1 MVPSGQVCGAIGFCR
16 SPALQV
22 SFRVAS
28 LGIGSKGL
36 CRGMAVLTCSAFLCW
51 LDVFRFEYRGGGRAP
66 CSPLCCVP
74 QVSQMFWGPLHL
86 TPDFASRR
94 GFLSCKSQFF
104 FTHRSEAAFPVQLA
118 HQNNPG
124 PHGDRSSWDGG
135 AEKAILRG
143 LSPVAKAFVLSQCP
157 GAPLCSSDLAFRCW
171 AMSSSGQWAVNESNV
186 CHFQAQAFKSGRM
199 SSRKLRQYVMRY
211 YYISIRMA
219 KIWDT
224 DSAKC

>member
-1 MVPSGQVCGAIGFCR
+1 MVPSGQVCGTIGFCR

-22 SFRVAS
+22 SSRVAS
-28 LGIGSKGL
+28 LATGSKGL

-51 LDVFRFEYRGGGRAP
+51 LGVFRFEYRGGGRDP
-66 CSPLCCVP
+66 CSPLCYVP
-74 QVSQMFWGPLHL
+74 QVSQMFRGPVHL
-86 TPDFASRR
+86 TPDLASRR
-94 GFLSCKSQFF
+94 AFLGYKSQFF

-118 HQNNPG
+118 HQDKPG

-143 LSPVAKAFVLSQCP
+143 LSPVAKAFVLSQRS
-157 GAPLCSSDLAFRCW
+157 GAPLCFSDLAVRCW
-171 AMSSSGQWAVNESNV
+171 AMSSSGQWAVNESNE

-211 YYISIRMA
+211 YYTFIRMA